1 MGQQSNPFTPNTT
14 GTVSRTVNS
23 GSQRVALATLGS
35 GSLDQTVMVTSDSA
49 VSSAA
54 IAFIEFGDLTVTAVV
69 GTGTP
74 ILPGSI
80 LILTPPAAAT
90 HVAAIGTA
98 GTLYFTSGR
107 GA

>member
-1 MGQQSNPFTPNTT
+1 MSQQSNPFTPNTT
-14 GTVSRTVNS
+14 GTVSRTVS
-23 GSQRVALATLGS
+23 GTSARVALATLGS
-35 GSLDQTVMVTSDSA
+35 GSLDQTVMVTSDSGVA
-49 VSSAA
+49 SAA
-54 IAFIEFGDLTVTAVV
+54 IAFIEFGDVTVAAVAA
-69 GTGTP
+69 TGTP
-74 ILPGSI
+74 ILPGAV

>member
-1 MGQQSNPFTPNTT
+1 MAQQSNPFTPNTT
-14 GTVSRTVNS
+14 GTVSRTVS
-23 GSQRVALATLGS
+23 GTSARVALS
-35 GSLDQTVMVTSDSA
+35 KSDDQTVMVTSDSA
-49 VSSAA
+49 VTSAA
-54 IAFIEFGDLTVTAVV
+54 IAFIEFGDVTVAAVAA
-69 GTGTP
+69 TGTP
-74 ILPGSI
+74 ILPGAI

>member
-1 MGQQSNPFTPNTT
+1 MAQQSNPFTPNTT

-23 GSQRVALATLGS
+23 GSQRVALNSLGS
-35 GSLDQTVMVTSDSA
+35 GSLDQTIMVTSDPG
-49 VSSAA
+49 VTSAA
-54 IAFIEFGDLTVTAVV
+54 IAFIEFGDSTVAAVV

-74 ILPGSI
+74 ILPGAI
-80 LILTPPAAAT
+80 LVLTPPAAAT